1 MYGLSKTRMTQEQ
14 LFITMLS
21 VIPLTQPTSRA
32 TAIKGDFVTAFNGHR
47 MWPEQHLQQLPE
59 KNTREKKKSS
69 FVTQCFI
76 FQKTSLR
83 CALETLLLG
92 ISFFSQ
98 AAYLSALVL
107 DMILRAYLPSDQ
119 NFFPTC
125 FFIKIIRAWNQLL
138 FFFIAHNLCY
148 FHQEQAAHFHVFF
161 ETFCLFIY
169 SSASSK
175 FMFWAQRSKKLQVK
189 GN

>member
-1 MYGLSKTRMTQEQ
+1 MWSPSHSLHPEPLPSKGTLSLLSMDTGCDQSSICSSSQRRTR
-14 LFITMLS
+14 
-21 VIPLTQPTSRA
+21 
-32 TAIKGDFVTAFNGHR
+32 G
-47 MWPEQHLQQLPE
+47 
-59 KNTREKKKSS
+59 KKKSS

-138 FFFIAHNLCY
+138 FFLLLTIFAIFIKSKQHISMSFLRLSA
-148 FHQEQAAHFHVFF
+148 
-161 ETFCLFIY
+161 CLLIC
-169 SSASSK
+169 
-175 FMFWAQRSKKLQVK
+175 L
-189 GN
+189 